1 MELRFATLLMM
12 VIVLMLVSTTL
23 LLLLIVLRLAAL
35 VLLLGGSCLILLVL
49 GLALLLLGL
58 LLLLL
63 LLRLGLRSTT
73 VVGALLSRLV
83 GVLSMFLSLLNEGFE
98 VHLLLFIIIIIAIV
112 GQDVINIIFI
122 FREIL
127 LVVV

>member
-63 LLRLGLRSTT
+63 LLRLGLRRTT

>member
-12 VIVLMLVSTTL
+12 VVVLMLVPATLFL
-23 LLLLIVLRLAAL
+23 LLLVLRLATL
-35 VLLLGGSCLILLVL
+35 VLLLGSSLILLVL
-49 GLALLLLGL
+49 GLALLLLLG
-58 LLLLL
+58 LLLL

-73 VVGALLSRLV
+73 VVGALMSRLI

-98 VHLLLFIIIIIAIV
+98 VHLLLFIVFIIAIV

-127 LVVV
+127 VVFI